1 MEKKLSNLFF
11 KNLLIERNLIPL
23 IINQALFNGKDYIK
37 NEDLLDIDIAFIKE
51 EIEIMSNKIQ
61 NFDLIVKRF
70 ANQIFLLV
78 IAKYQSDIDQDILK
92 IYERLCYE
100 SIATKITLIT
110 LSDDK
115 FKNLQPNVYT
125 FVIIH
130 SEPKKQLYN

>member
-37 NEDLLDIDIAFIKE
+37 NEDLLDIDIVFIKK

-100 SIATKITLIT
+100 SIATKITL
-110 LSDDK
+110 SDDK

>member
-78 IAKYQSDIDQDILK
+78 IAKYQSDIDLDILK
-92 IYERLCYE
+92 IYERFCYE
-100 SIATKITLIT
+100 SIATKIT

>member
-78 IAKYQSDIDQDILK
+78 IAKYQSDINQDILK

-100 SIATKITLIT
+100 SIATKIT

>member
-92 IYERLCYE
+92 IYERFCYE
-100 SIATKITLIT
+100 SIATKIT

-130 SEPKKQLYN
+130 SEPKKWLYN

>member
-51 EIEIMSNKIQ
+51 EIEIMSNKIH

-92 IYERLCYE
+92 IYERFCYE
-100 SIATKITLIT
+100 SIATKIT

>member
-78 IAKYQSDIDQDILK
+78 IAKYQSDINQDILK

-100 SIATKITLIT
+100 SIATKTT

-130 SEPKKQLYN
+130 SEPKKKLYN

>member
-78 IAKYQSDIDQDILK
+78 IAKYQSDINQDILK

-100 SIATKITLIT
+100 SIATKIT

-130 SEPKKQLYN
+130 SEPKRQLYN

>member
-100 SIATKITLIT
+100 SIATKITL
-110 LSDDK
+110 SDDK

-130 SEPKKQLYN
+130 SKPKKQLYN

>member
-11 KNLLIERNLIPL
+11 KNLLIERNLISL

-92 IYERLCYE
+92 IYERFCYE
-100 SIATKITLIT
+100 SIATKII

>member
-37 NEDLLDIDIAFIKE
+37 NEDLPDIDIAFIKE

-92 IYERLCYE
+92 IYERFCYE
-100 SIATKITLIT
+100 SIATKIT

>member
-51 EIEIMSNKIQ
+51 EIEIISNKIQ

-78 IAKYQSDIDQDILK
+78 IAKYQSDIDLDILK
-92 IYERLCYE
+92 IYERFCYE
-100 SIATKITLIT
+100 SIATKIT

>member
-92 IYERLCYE
+92 IYERFCYE
-100 SIATKITLIT
+100 SIATKIT

-130 SEPKKQLYN
+130 SEPKKHLYN

>member
-100 SIATKITLIT
+100 SIATKITL
-110 LSDDK
+110 SDDK
-115 FKNLQPNVYT
+115 FKNLKPNVYT

-130 SEPKKQLYN
+130 SEPKKTII

>member
-61 NFDLIVKRF
+61 NFDLVVKRF

-92 IYERLCYE
+92 IYERFCYE
-100 SIATKITLIT
+100 SIATKII
-110 LSDDK
+110 LSDDT

>member
-92 IYERLCYE
+92 IYERFCYE
-100 SIATKITLIT
+100 SIATKIT

-130 SEPKKQLYN
+130 SKPKKQLYN

>member
-100 SIATKITLIT
+100 SIATKITL
-110 LSDDK
+110 SDDK

-130 SEPKKQLYN
+130 TEPKKQLYN

>member
-78 IAKYQSDIDQDILK
+78 IAKYQSDINQDILK
-92 IYERLCYE
+92 IYERFCYE
-100 SIATKITLIT
+100 SIATKIT

>member
-37 NEDLLDIDIAFIKE
+37 NEDLLDIDIALIKE
-51 EIEIMSNKIQ
+51 EIEIMSDKSQ

-92 IYERLCYE
+92 IYERFCYE
-100 SIATKITLIT
+100 SIATKIT

>member
-92 IYERLCYE
+92 IYERLCYG
-100 SIATKITLIT
+100 SIATKIT

-130 SEPKKQLYN
+130 SKPKKQLYN

>member
-92 IYERLCYE
+92 IYARLCYE
-100 SIATKITLIT
+100 SIATKIT

>member
-92 IYERLCYE
+92 IYERFCYE
-100 SIATKITLIT
+100 SIATKIT

-130 SEPKKQLYN
+130 GKPKKQLYN

>member
-92 IYERLCYE
+92 IYERFCYE
-100 SIATKITLIT
+100 SIATKTT

>member
-100 SIATKITLIT
+100 SIATKITL
-110 LSDDK
+110 SDDK

-130 SEPKKQLYN
+130 SELKKQLYN

>member
-100 SIATKITLIT
+100 SIATKITL
-110 LSDDK
+110 SDDK

>member
-61 NFDLIVKRF
+61 NFDLIVKGF

-92 IYERLCYE
+92 IYERFCYE
-100 SIATKITLIT
+100 SIATKIT

>member
-37 NEDLLDIDIAFIKE
+37 NEDLLDIDITFIKE

-100 SIATKITLIT
+100 SIATKITL
-110 LSDDK
+110 SDDK

-130 SEPKKQLYN
+130 GKPKKQLYN

>member
-92 IYERLCYE
+92 IYERFCYE
-100 SIATKITLIT
+100 SIATKII
-110 LSDDK
+110 LSDDT

>member
-92 IYERLCYE
+92 IYERFCYE
-100 SIATKITLIT
+100 SIATKII

-115 FKNLQPNVYT
+115 FKNIKTNVYT

>member
-1 MEKKLSNLFF
+1 M
-11 KNLLIERNLIPL
+11 
-23 IINQALFNGKDYIK
+23 
-37 NEDLLDIDIAFIKE
+37 LDIDIAFIKE

-92 IYERLCYE
+92 IYERFCYE
-100 SIATKITLIT
+100 SIATKII

>member
-1 MEKKLSNLFF
+1 MKKKLSNLFF

-92 IYERLCYE
+92 IYERFCYE
-100 SIATKITLIT
+100 SIATKIT

-130 SEPKKQLYN
+130 SKPKKQLYN

>member
-61 NFDLIVKRF
+61 NFDLIVKRL

-100 SIATKITLIT
+100 SIATKITL
-110 LSDDK
+110 SDDK

>member
-23 IINQALFNGKDYIK
+23 IINQALFNGKDYIE

-61 NFDLIVKRF
+61 NFNLIVKRF

-92 IYERLCYE
+92 IYERFCYE
-100 SIATKITLIT
+100 SIATKITL
-110 LSDDK
+110 SDDK
-115 FKNLQPNVYT
+115 FKNLKPNVYT

>member
-92 IYERLCYE
+92 IYERFC
-100 SIATKITLIT
+100 
-110 LSDDK
+110 
-115 FKNLQPNVYT
+115 
-125 FVIIH
+125 
-130 SEPKKQLYN
+130 

>member
-92 IYERLCYE
+92 IYERFCYE
-100 SIATKITLIT
+100 SIATKIT

>member
-23 IINQALFNGKDYIK
+23 IINQALFNGKDYTK

-100 SIATKITLIT
+100 SIATKITL
-110 LSDDK
+110 SDDK

>member
-78 IAKYQSDIDQDILK
+78 IAKYQSDINQDILK

-100 SIATKITLIT
+100 SIATKTT

>member
-78 IAKYQSDIDQDILK
+78 IAKYQSDIDLDILK
-92 IYERLCYE
+92 IYERFCY
-100 SIATKITLIT
+100 
-110 LSDDK
+110 
-115 FKNLQPNVYT
+115 
-125 FVIIH
+125 
-130 SEPKKQLYN
+130 

>member
-37 NEDLLDIDIAFIKE
+37 NEDLQDIDIAFIKE

-92 IYERLCYE
+92 IYERFCYE
-100 SIATKITLIT
+100 SIATKIT

>member
-11 KNLLIERNLIPL
+11 KNLLIERNLISL

-92 IYERLCYE
+92 IYERFCYE
-100 SIATKITLIT
+100 SIATKIT